1 MHTNAVIL
9 RALQASD
16 ANELA
21 ILLNNKNIWDHVR
34 DYLPYPYTLLD
45 AVKFIEMQKDNQNDL
60 IYAIQADG
68 ILAGCISLSSKSDV
82 YKLNGEIGFWL
93 GECFWGKGIATEA
106 VKQIIKKG
114 FLEINL
120 HRIYASV
127 FSFNIAS
134 VKVLEKAGFI
144 KEAVLKEAVVKNNCI
159 ADEYIYA
166 LLNKNCNYD

>member
-1 MHTNAVIL
+1 VIL

-68 ILAGCISLSSKSDV
+68 ILAGCISLSLKSDV

-93 GECFWGKGIATEA
+93 GEPFG
-106 VKQIIKKG
+106 VRVSPQR
-114 FLEINL
+114 
-120 HRIYASV
+120 H
-127 FSFNIAS
+127 
-134 VKVLEKAGFI
+134 
-144 KEAVLKEAVVKNNCI
+144 
-159 ADEYIYA
+159 
-166 LLNKNCNYD
+166 